1 MEDQCMARLAKVR
14 KNTAGRSWWTCI
26 GSQMHHPRAQQLS
39 VTVCSTMIIM
49 IMNAMQSCWPNP
61 LVSAVKTEAFRAK
74 NRARRNGVQ
83 LGLVA
88 DPPCPPP
95 NRRRFQ
101 QVFQSHQLVTSN
113 LISQASRKTT
123 GKKRKF
129 FRSFHHCSRSRFLPL
144 KTLSVSSS
152 PDRLKN
158 RRIFNR
164 TYSSARLCNLH

>member
-1 MEDQCMARLAKVR
+1 
-14 KNTAGRSWWTCI
+14 
-26 GSQMHHPRAQQLS
+26 MHHPRAQQLS

-61 LVSAVKTEAFRAK
+61 LVSAVKTEAFTYSEQKTGPDGTEFNSDLSLIGLANLLTDGVF
-74 NRARRNGVQ
+74 NR
-83 LGLVA
+83 
-88 DPPCPPP
+88 
-95 NRRRFQ
+95 
-101 QVFQSHQLVTSN
+101 SSN

-129 FRSFHHCSRSRFLPL
+129 FRSFRHCSRSRFLPL

-164 TYSSARLCNLH
+164 TYSSARLCNQHKFFIFSPHQCYPR